1 MNNHE
6 VAARR
11 GMHLFNEA
19 CALAQKVTNLG
30 VYIVQWFIRQS
41 SNYSLVIEF
50 FVLLAL
56 LTTILGSSWIL
67 CALNDACFQ
76 ANGGMF

>member
-1 MNNHE
+1 MTNQE
-6 VAARR
+6 VVARR
-11 GMHLFNEA
+11 GMHLFNELS
-19 CALAQKVTNLG
+19 ALAQKVTNLG

-50 FVLLAL
+50 FVLLVL
-56 LTTILGSSWIL
+56 LTTILGSSWIF
-67 CALNDACFQ
+67 CALDDACFQ

>member
-1 MNNHE
+1 MIDHE

-30 VYIVQWFIRQS
+30 AYIAQWLTRQS

-56 LTTILGSSWIL
+56 LTTILGSSWIF

>member
-1 MNNHE
+1 MTNHE

-11 GMHLFNEA
+11 GMHLFNELS
-19 CALAQKVTNLG
+19 ALAQKVTNLG

-50 FVLLAL
+50 FVLLVL
-56 LTTILGSSWIL
+56 LTTILGSSWIF
-67 CALNDACFQ
+67 CALDDACFQ